1 MSGKS
6 GSTMDA
12 GSRSPRRSQA
22 AAAAAGWQIVLCD
35 GDAPIKKARV
45 RDEARIQAVL
55 RHVHAQECVALLGP
69 PLSEKTHLLMDVA
82 EALVAGARYA
92 PLYLDLWETR
102 SSDEAAFFAS
112 AAELIDK
119 ALGLST
125 RNIVP
130 PLLDPAGTVTARH
143 PEGVRDARSFQNYLT
158 GCVQLLDRH
167 LALLIDHLQAL
178 PHDLVHGL
186 LLALRSAYMEQDLSA
201 SRQLVA
207 VVSGGMN
214 LVGLSTGSTSPFNIA
229 KPVAASHLSPEQT
242 RALARATFEAFGCE
256 VSGGA
261 LAGIQEWAGGD
272 AYLVSVLCADAAK
285 AVRGHG
291 RAQVTLQAVNS
302 TARRLWGTDRR
313 PPPIREAIRMIE
325 EDPDTMLDVLHL
337 LDHGYLP
344 RSRSRQAI
352 TRTGTDRLQL
362 SGAVVLCDGDYCL
375 KNRAYREALA
385 RHFTAE
391 RVGHVLRIAGRWN
404 EAIDYLAPRLAA
416 EHRDSTGAMLPLEA
430 PALGPPRPAPRHSAA
445 RPQLLEAVVQS
456 LYAADSLERA
466 GEILAHGLRSGFSLE
481 HVAIYRTL
489 PAEGL
494 LERIYPQGEGGAAPA
509 IMDMQA
515 PGAVEAQTLRY
526 GNYAL
531 RGTADEARL
540 VVALT
545 TRFRPIGVLTVERYV
560 EHRDPHELPTE
571 LPDLLRFLQ
580 HAAGAMENVM
590 FRSAYRAIGQAVLSA
605 STLQATVCRVLG
617 AVSEALGCD
626 FAHLYLMDATGTWIE
641 MAAGIGRLWKE
652 GSQTRARFQRTG
664 RHPVV
669 ACLADRRML
678 TTRGTDPRLDPGM
691 VDRYGLRDHTLVYLP
706 LQAGGS
712 LLGTLELGY
721 PADNRIA
728 RMEEGRRS
736 LQSFGDQ
743 VAIAVHNVH
752 LLQQTDEALA
762 RRVAELEKLRSSS
775 LAVSSTLDLEAVLSR
790 ILHDLQ
796 ALFPGAEAT
805 VWECIPGRGDLT
817 VLQSS
822 LTEAVYRAQRL
833 GSDSVAGLAVATRQ
847 PQLEPDLALRPEAP
861 VDPAVRLGL
870 RSMSAVPLISHDRVL
885 GAISLYAYEVKS
897 GISSGGE
904 TELLQAFAAQAALA
918 LDNARLHREELA
930 RQRLEDEL
938 VLARRIQLSMLPTAC
953 PAAPGWEIAAAY
965 EAARTVGGD
974 FYDFY
979 DLPGSPARLGMT
991 VADVS
996 GKGVPA
1002 AIFMGLSRTIIRTTA
1017 LSGRGPASALL
1028 RANELILKDSR
1039 SELFLSV
1046 FYAVLELDTGRVI
1059 YANGG
1064 HNRPLW
1070 YHATTREIG
1079 ELAARGTIL
1088 GIFEEIPIEESRI
1101 DLAPGDC
1108 LVLYTDG
1115 VTEAVNPDGEMF
1127 GEERL
1132 IAVVAA
1138 HADAGA
1144 DLLRA
1149 RIVEALAEFTAG
1161 ADQADDITC
1170 LVVKRS
1176 KRPAGNAG
1184 P

>member
-1 MSGKS
+1 
-6 GSTMDA
+6 
-12 GSRSPRRSQA
+12 
-22 AAAAAGWQIVLCD
+22 
-35 GDAPIKKARV
+35 
-45 RDEARIQAVL
+45 
-55 RHVHAQECVALLGP
+55 VALLGP
-69 PLSEKTHLLMDVA
+69 PLSEKTHLLRDVA
-82 EALVAGARYA
+82 EALAAGGRYT

-102 SSDEAAFFAS
+102 SGDEAAFFTS

-119 ALGLST
+119 ALGIST
-125 RNIVP
+125 RKT
-130 PLLDPAGTVTARH
+130 PATPGPIGAAGAIRNWQSAIGN
-143 PEGVRDARSFQNYLT
+143 PEGVCDARSFQNYLA

-186 LLALRSAYMEQDLSA
+186 LLALRSAYMEQDLGA
-201 SRQLVA
+201 PRQLVA

-229 KPVAASHLSPEQT
+229 KPVAAAPLSLEQT
-242 RALARATFEAFGCE
+242 RALARATFEAYGCE
-256 VSGGA
+256 VSDGA

-272 AYLVSVLCADAAK
+272 AYLVGLLCAEVAK
-285 AVRGHG
+285 AVWGHG
-291 RAQVTLQAVNS
+291 RALVTRQAVNS
-302 TARRLWGTDRR
+302 AARRLWRADRR
-313 PPPIREAIRMIE
+313 TPPIREAVRMIE

-337 LDHGYLP
+337 LDHGRLA
-344 RSRSRQAI
+344 RARSRQAI

-362 SGAVVLCDGDYCL
+362 SGAVVLSEGDYLL

-385 RHFTAE
+385 QHFTTE

-416 EHRDSTGAMLPLEA
+416 ERLHGAGAPPLDA
-430 PALGPPRPAPRHSAA
+430 PAAASPRQTPRASAA

-456 LYAADSLERA
+456 LYAADSLELA
-466 GEILAHGLRSGFSLE
+466 GEILAQGLRSGFGLDD
-481 HVAIYRTL
+481 VAIYRTL

-494 LERIYPQGEGGAAPA
+494 LQRIYPLGENGAAPA
-509 IMDMQA
+509 VVDLQA

-540 VVALT
+540 VVALN
-545 TRFRPIGVLTVERYV
+545 TRFRPIGVLTVERYA

-590 FRSAYRAIGQAVLSA
+590 LRSAYRAIGQAVLSA
-605 STLQATVCRVLG
+605 STLQATVHRVLV

-626 FAHLYLMDATGTWIE
+626 FAHLYRLDPTGTWIE
-641 MAAGIGRLWKE
+641 IAAGIGRLWNE
-652 GSQTRARFQRTG
+652 GSQKQARFQRTG
-664 RHPVV
+664 RHPVA
-669 ACLADRRML
+669 ACLAERRML
-678 TTRGTDPRLDPGM
+678 SARGADPRLDPGF
-691 VDRYGLRDHTLVYLP
+691 VDRFGLRDHTLAYLP
-706 LQAGGS
+706 LEAGGS
-712 LLGTLELGY
+712 LLGTLELGF
-721 PADNRIA
+721 PADNRIP
-728 RMEEGRRS
+728 RTEEGRRT
-736 LQSFGDQ
+736 LQSFADQ

-775 LAVSSTLDLEAVLSR
+775 LAVSSTLNLESVLSR

-805 VWECIPGRGDLT
+805 VWEYAPGRGDLT

-822 LTEAVYRAQRL
+822 LVEAAYCAQRL
-833 GSDSVAGLAVATRQ
+833 GPDSVAGQAVAARQ
-847 PQLEPDLALRPEAP
+847 PLLEPDLSLRPEAP
-861 VDPAVRLGL
+861 GDPAVRLGL

-885 GAISLYAYEVKS
+885 GAISLYACEVNS
-897 GISSGGE
+897 GILGRGE

-918 LDNARLHREELA
+918 LDNARMHREELA
-930 RQRLEDEL
+930 RQRLEEEL
-938 VLARRIQLSMLPTAC
+938 KVARQIQLSMLPTAC

-979 DLPGSPARLGMT
+979 DLPGSPPRLGMT

-1017 LSGRGPASALL
+1017 LSGRGPASALR

-1046 FYAVLELDTGRVI
+1046 IYAVLELGTGRVS

-1070 YHATTREIG
+1070 VHAATGEIS
-1079 ELAARGTIL
+1079 ELDARGTIL
-1088 GIFEEIPIEESRI
+1088 GIFEEAPVDEGRF

-1108 LVLYTDG
+1108 LVMYTDG
-1115 VTEAVNPDGEMF
+1115 VTEAMNPDGEMY

-1132 IAVVAA
+1132 LAVVAA
-1138 HADAGA
+1138 HAHAGA
-1144 DLLRA
+1144 EALRA
-1149 RIVEALAEFTAG
+1149 RIAEALAEFTAG

-1176 KRPAGNAG
+1176 DRPAGNAG
-1184 P
+1184 S